1 MGKFNL
7 HKRSIARIA
16 AVQVLYQCALTKA
29 SPAHVLIDFPQN
41 FEQDLLK
48 SIGSKNYNKDFL
60 NLLVTETTH
69 NLKDIDLMIEKALPE
84 TWVFS
89 RVDLVLLCIL
99 RLGVYELWQIP
110 ETDSAVIIN
119 EYLNVTHSFYGDK
132 EPGFVNGILHTIS
145 SHLRGK

>member
-7 HKRSIARIA
+7 HKRSVARIA
-16 AVQVLYQCALTKA
+16 AVQVLYQCALIKEN
-29 SPAHVLIDFPQN
+29 PLQVLTDFPKN

-48 SIGSKNYNKDFL
+48 EVGSKNYSKDFL
-60 NLLVTETTH
+60 SQLVLETTQH
-69 NLKDIDLMIEKALPE
+69 LKDIDLMIEKALPE
-84 TWVFS
+84 TWSFN
-89 RVDLVLLCIL
+89 RLDLVLLCIL
-99 RLGVYELWQIP
+99 RVGVYELWKIP

-119 EYLNVTHSFYGDK
+119 EYLNVTHAFYGDK